1 MRAVVDTNIL
11 VRALIMPQGTVGPV
25 LLRLRRT
32 CAHSTCPVQMGQA
45 LRGEYT
51 LLYAQPLLEE
61 LIDVLNPARGG
72 MCHRPR
78 IRHKYSLTE
87 DDIQTV
93 VSLILLRGEAVAP
106 EKRITACR
114 DPRDDKFL
122 EVAVT
127 GKADV
132 IVSGDQDLLVLN
144 PFARISIL
152 PPAGFLQMLDAET
165 Q

>member
-25 LLRLRRT
+25 LLRLRRD
-32 CAHSTCPVQMGQA
+32 
-45 LRGEYT
+45 EYT

-61 LIDVLNPARGG
+61 LIDVLN
-72 MCHRPR
+72 RPR

-106 EKRITACR
+106 EERITACR

-144 PFARISIL
+144 PFAGIPIL
-152 PPAGFLQMLDAET
+152 PPAGFFQMLDAET